1 MTGAQGGQGG
11 GHGEAQAEAAWCQGE
26 GGKND
31 PEGQEPLVSLHMIL
45 GEERRR
51 EERSEET
58 DFIKTDF
65 QNRGKK
71 YLMALTPAPTHHQRA
86 GKRVLQQDSDA
97 NCASIKAWKTG
108 TVRTE
113 GPSSTTNSWG

>member
-26 GGKND
+26 GGKNE
-31 PEGQEPLVSLHMIL
+31 PEGQEPLSSLRMIL

-65 QNRGKK
+65 QNRKI
-71 YLMALTPAPTHHQRA
+71 
-86 GKRVLQQDSDA
+86 
-97 NCASIKAWKTG
+97 IKSYGINTRSHPSPENWQ
-108 TVRTE
+108 E
-113 GPSSTTNSWG
+113 GPGAGLRCKLRQH